1 MPKNLIGAFLASIP
15 EVTSSEEGTGFKSWG
30 YKSIKKNA
38 TGPFVLLYPAKL
50 EAQVSLLK
58 HIFVAPSKKFLP
70 DQKGVI
76 HISPSENIMIK
87 FKISKVTVQD
97 ETQINQASG
106 KQHTGSWMHLTVTA
120 KAMAAPGP
128 CKMGLI
134 HALEKANFEVKL
146 DFIKAARFKSGSDV
160 LHVKIKQI
168 PEVFDYSKPLFYYI
182 RSPEGEFVSHKAE
195 ISRIAP
201 GLMKELTLKPCKHL
215 LSARCLCHVS
225 ERGNTTRKGPPGGPR
240 ALDTPADFLAAQ
252 RAMQRNAMEQQPNE
266 PEQQPSEDLC

>member
-1 MPKNLIGAFLASIP
+1 MPENLIGAFLASIP
-15 EVTSSEEGTGFKSWG
+15 EKTSSQEGTGFKSWG
-30 YKSIKKNA
+30 CKSIKKNA
-38 TGPFVLLYPAKL
+38 TGPFVLLYPVKL
-50 EAQVSLLK
+50 ETQVSLLK
-58 HIFVAPSKKFLP
+58 HIFVAPTKKFLA

-76 HISPSENIMIK
+76 DVSPSENIMIK
-87 FKISKVTVQD
+87 FKISKVTEQD
-97 ETQINQASG
+97 GTHIKQQSG

-168 PEVFDYSKPLFYYI
+168 PEVFDYSKPLYYYI
-182 RSPEGEFVSHKAE
+182 RSPEGEFLSHKAE

-201 GLMKELTLKPCKHL
+201 GLMKELALKPCKHP

-225 ERGNTTRKGPPGGPR
+225 EKGTNTRRGPPGAPPT
-240 ALDTPADFLAAQ
+240 LDTPADFLAAQ
-252 RAMQRNAMEQQPNE
+252 RAMQRNAMEQQAKE
-266 PEQQPSEDLC
+266 PDQQVSEDLC